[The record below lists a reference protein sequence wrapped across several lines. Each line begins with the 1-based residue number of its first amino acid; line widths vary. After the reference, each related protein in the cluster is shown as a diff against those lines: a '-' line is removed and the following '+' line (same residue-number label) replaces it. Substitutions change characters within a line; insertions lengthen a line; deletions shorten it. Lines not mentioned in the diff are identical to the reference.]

1 MTMERKLEA
10 AESVLSKALTELRE
24 VKAERD
30 RLLAINAQVAGE
42 NIKLRK
48 VIEERIRLADELAE
62 AAKELSATMHG
73 KHWPVDWSED
83 QCGKPLEV
91 LDNAFSAYD
100 SSRGEKI

>member
-48 VIEERIRLADELAE
+48 ALEEISTHGGALKHSDGTETVYTCDPALIAR
-62 AAKELSATMHG
+62 AAL
-73 KHWPVDWSED
+73 
-83 QCGKPLEV
+83 
-91 LDNAFSAYD
+91 
-100 SSRGEKI
+100 GEIK